1 MEQFTITEQQLLNFI
16 DGNCSTDESRKIKD
30 MIESSKVLEAQYNE
44 LLFMHK
50 SLSQYPLVSA
60 PDGFRDKVM
69 ANLSSKAISIEG
81 LFDSIN
87 RLGLKLLVVVLILIG
102 ITVTFVAS
110 DSVALNLNGLLTNTT
125 TVLETYNI
133 NVSPVNTL
141 LGDKLILNGLLF
153 VGTVFSLVLFD
164 RVILKPWFSRRNR
177 LNELKG

>member
-16 DGNCSTDESRKIKD
+16 DGKCSTDESRKIKD
-30 MIESSKVLEAQYNE
+30 MIESSKALEAQYNE

-87 RLGLKLLVVVLILIG
+87 RLGLKLLVVVLILIA

-110 DSVALNLNGLLTNTT
+110 DSVALNLNNLLTNA
-125 TVLETYNI
+125 TVFDTYDV

-164 RVILKPWFSRRNR
+164 RVILKPWFLKRNQ
-177 LNELKG
+177 LQ